1 MKHIFDVEIAKEIG
15 INAAI
20 ILENIAYWVAKN
32 EANNVNCFDGHY
44 WTYNSRKAYQKL
56 FPYLSE
62 KQINTAFKILLEGK
76 YIIKGNFSTD
86 QTNRTLWYA
95 LTDKGKALIN
105 CDISHYAERENAL
118 CQKGKCNST
127 KGSNAIVP
135 KGVMHLTSGE
145 NVYNTDIN
153 TVINPVV
160 NTLSAP
166 DGASQGGNT
175 EKNRRFIPPT
185 VEEVKAYCE
194 SRHNGIDAEEFVA
207 FYESKGWFIGRNK
220 MKSWK
225 AAITTW
231 EKKRKQ
237 EGVKYNAAVE
247 NDHAPVK
254 YDESGGYWD
263 KNGDYWV

>member
-1 MKHIFDVEIAKEIG
+1 
-15 INAAI
+15 
-20 ILENIAYWVAKN
+20 
-32 EANNVNCFDGHY
+32 
-44 WTYNSRKAYQKL
+44 
-56 FPYLSE
+56 
-62 KQINTAFKILLEGK
+62 
-76 YIIKGNFSTD
+76 
-86 QTNRTLWYA
+86 
-95 LTDKGKALIN
+95 
-105 CDISHYAERENAL
+105 
-118 CQKGKCNST
+118 
-127 KGSNAIVP
+127 
-135 KGVMHLTSGE
+135 MHLTSGE

-166 DGASQGGNT
+166 DGAGEGGDT

-185 VEEVKAYCE
+185 VEEVRAYCE

-207 FYESKGWFIGRNK
+207 FYESKGWFIGKNK

-225 AAITTW
+225 SAIITW
-231 EKKRKQ
+231 EKNRKQ
-237 EGVKYNAAVE
+237 NGVNTNAAVE

>member
-32 EANNVNCFDGHY
+32 EANDVNCFDGYY

-105 CDISHYAERENAL
+105 RDVSHYAERENAL
-118 CQKGKCNST
+118 YQKGKCNST

-166 DGASQGGNT
+166 DGAS
-175 EKNRRFIPPT
+175 
-185 VEEVKAYCE
+185 
-194 SRHNGIDAEEFVA
+194 
-207 FYESKGWFIGRNK
+207 
-220 MKSWK
+220 
-225 AAITTW
+225 
-231 EKKRKQ
+231 
-237 EGVKYNAAVE
+237 
-247 NDHAPVK
+247 
-254 YDESGGYWD
+254 
-263 KNGDYWV
+263 